1 MSVDIENGVYTK
13 PSKLTVGQW
22 LDIWL
27 DEYLGNVKPHT
38 VTSYRTQ
45 CTIYIKPQFG
55 AVKLTA
61 LNTNMI
67 QKFYNELQRKKG
79 LSPKT
84 IHNIHGVLHKALK
97 QAVYW
102 EYIRINSSKFCN
114 PPRIERKELHPM
126 DEKDIK
132 KFLEAIS

>member
-1 MSVDIENGVYTK
+1 MKKLQQVSVDIENGVYTK

-84 IHNIHGVLHKALK
+84 IHNIHGVL
-97 QAVYW
+97 Q
-102 EYIRINSSKFCN
+102 S
-114 PPRIERKELHPM
+114 P
-126 DEKDIK
+126 
-132 KFLEAIS
+132 